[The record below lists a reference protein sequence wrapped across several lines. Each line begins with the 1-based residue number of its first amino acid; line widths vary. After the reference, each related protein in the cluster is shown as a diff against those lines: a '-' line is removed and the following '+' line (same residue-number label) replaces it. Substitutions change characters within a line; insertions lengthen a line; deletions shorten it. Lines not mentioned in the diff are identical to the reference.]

1 MPTVKTHITNFSN
14 QKSYASVED
23 VETTPSENLLREQ
36 SGRVFAIL
44 LEYDNATTGYF
55 KMYDSKGSVT
65 HGTDNPI
72 FVVPVKTTASAVTI
86 MSQTGI
92 LISNGLSVAGS
103 NQGGTG
109 SGGAN
114 PAGTIDA
121 YLTGT

>member
-1 MPTVKTHITNFSN
+1 MPTSRAHISNFSS
-14 QKSYASVED
+14 QKSYASVQD

-55 KMYDSKGSVT
+55 KMYDAKGSVT
-65 HGTDNPI
+65 HGTDHPI
-72 FVVPVKTTASAVTI
+72 LVVPVKATASSITI

-103 NQGGTG
+103 ANGGTG

-121 YLTGT
+121 YITGT